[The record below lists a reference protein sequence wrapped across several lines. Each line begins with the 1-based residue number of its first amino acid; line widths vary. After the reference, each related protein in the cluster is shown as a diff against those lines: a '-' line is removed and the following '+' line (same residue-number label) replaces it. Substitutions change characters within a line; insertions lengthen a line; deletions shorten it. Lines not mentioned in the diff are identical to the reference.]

1 MNLISRIIAV
11 SGGLVALGAESAI
24 HPEQAPRFAAGDGD
38 APVITVSASDVQAS
52 TQKAMAAH
60 AALVD
65 MWTKEF
71 ERIGAEF
78 DAPHLARYRGNSR
91 SACGVLP
98 ASNAV
103 YCGRSNTIYFDDL
116 FLAGQAKLTGQELNT
131 DGDMAAVGIIA
142 HEMGHAVTAQ
152 LGLRFRSSYAAE
164 GAADC
169 LAGAFAKQAQ
179 KDGSLEQGDL
189 DEAFVAM
196 AAAADPEI
204 ESTGNAR
211 VDRRIAARM
220 ERLGHGTRE
229 QRQGNFRSGFEGGPG
244 ACVAELR

>member
-1 MNLISRIIAV
+1 MNLMSRIIAV
-11 SGGLVALGAESAI
+11 SSGLVALGAESAI
-24 HPEQAPRFAAGDGD
+24 HPEQAPRFAGDGD
-38 APVITVSASDVQAS
+38 APVVTVSANDVQAS

-71 ERIGAEF
+71 NRIGEDF
-78 DAPHLARYRGNSR
+78 EAPRLARYRGNSR
-91 SACGVLP
+91 SACGILP

-103 YCGRSNTIYFDDL
+103 YCDRSNTIYFDDL
-116 FLAGQAKLTGQELNT
+116 FLAAQAKITGRELNT

-142 HEMGHAVTAQ
+142 HEMGHAVTEQ
-152 LGLRFRSSYAAE
+152 LGLQFRTSYAAE

-169 LAGAFAKQAQ
+169 LAGAFAKHAEE
-179 KDGSLEQGDL
+179 DGSLEKGDL

-204 ESTGNAR
+204 ERTGNPR

-220 ERLGHGTRE
+220 QRLGHGTRE
-229 QRQGNFRSGFEGGPG
+229 QRQGNFRNGFEGGPG

>member
-1 MNLISRIIAV
+1 MNLISRILVA
-11 SGGLVALGAESAI
+11 GGLMALGTESATSD
-24 HPEQAPRFAAGDGD
+24 QALRFS
-38 APVITVSASDVQAS
+38 PVADDIPTVRLSARDVEAS

-65 MWTKEF
+65 MWT
-71 ERIGAEF
+71 REF
-78 DAPHLARYRGNSR
+78 DSIGEEFVAPRLARYRGNSR

-116 FLAGQAKLTGQELNT
+116 FLAAQAKLTGAELNT

-152 LGLRFRSSYAAE
+152 LGIRFRTSYQAE
-164 GAADC
+164 QAADC
-169 LAGAFAKQAQ
+169 LAGAFAGQAQ
-179 KDGSLEQGDL
+179 KDGSLERGDL

-204 ESTGNAR
+204 ESTGNSR
-211 VDRRIAARM
+211 LDRRIAARM
-220 ERLGHGTRE
+220 QRVGHGTRE
-229 QRQGNFRSGFEGGPG
+229 QRQGSFRAGFQGGPG
-244 ACVAELR
+244 ACVSDLR